1 VRTSLVLLL
10 ALVAA
15 GCGGAREHGTA
26 TLWVTRDRGAH
37 VLYTG
42 TVPAGLTAMQA
53 VERRR
58 KVTTRYGGRFVQ
70 SIDGIEGSL
79 TRQHDWFYFVN
90 GFEGDRSAAEVRLHD
105 GDVEWWDF
113 RPWNGGSM
121 SVPVVVGAYP
131 EPFRHGTTSVVA
143 TGTNTSVG
151 RTIAGQVNGVVD
163 AKKPTKNFIVISNR
177 FSGSLVRIRRFR
189 SGVLLELGP
198 AVARRLAV
206 DSTALRYQYGTSG

>member
-1 VRTSLVLLL
+1 VRTSAVLLL
-10 ALVAA
+10 ALAVA

-53 VERRR
+53 LERKE

-70 SIDGIEGSL
+70 SIDGVQGSL
-79 TRQHDWFYFVN
+79 TRQHDWFYYVN
-90 GFEGDRSAAEVRLHD
+90 GLEGDRSAAEVRLHD

-113 RPWNGGSM
+113 RAWNGRSM

-131 EPFRHGTTSVVA
+131 EPFRRGTTSVVA
-143 TGTNTSVG
+143 TAADAS
-151 RTIAGQVNGVVD
+151 IARRIAAQVHGVVD
-163 AKKPTKNFIVISNR
+163 AKKPTKNFIVVSSR
-177 FSGSLVRIRRFR
+177 FGRDLVRIKRLR
-189 SGVLLELGP
+189 SGVLLELGVG
-198 AVARRLAV
+198 AARGLAANG
-206 DSTALRYQYGTSG
+206 SALRYRYGTAE